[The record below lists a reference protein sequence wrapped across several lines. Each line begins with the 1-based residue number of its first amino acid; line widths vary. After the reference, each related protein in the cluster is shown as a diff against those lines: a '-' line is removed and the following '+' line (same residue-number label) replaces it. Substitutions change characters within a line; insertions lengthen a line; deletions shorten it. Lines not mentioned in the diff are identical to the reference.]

1 MKVQSWMVCVCV
13 IASLP
18 MASGCE
24 QTAAAQAAAAKVTV
38 EKLPDVKPTLPP
50 VPTLPPPP
58 FPIQYSDQSYSVYGL
73 RRAIRK
79 TINNEVTV
87 TGYIA
92 KVFIPPVCPP
102 EGTPAKEAK
111 EMKCPL
117 PPAPHIW
124 VADTK
129 QEQDNAKMVLV
140 GGYAENQKAIDEA
153 ILEAMKPKK
162 KAAPPED
169 TGLIPVPTDLNL
181 GAKIKLKGR
190 FTYMSGAGFQSSEGV
205 VDYLGH
211 EVLEPGEAPPPPTK
225 KPKKRGR

>member
-1 MKVQSWMVCVCV
+1 MKVLSWMLCVCA

-18 MASGCE
+18 MVSACEGTAS
-24 QTAAAQAAAAKVTV
+24 AQQVAV
-38 EKLPDVKPTLPP
+38 EKLPDVKPNLPP
-50 VPTLPPPP
+50 VPTIPPPP

-73 RRAIRK
+73 RRAIRR

-111 EMKCPL
+111 TFKCPL

-129 QEQDNAKMVLV
+129 QEGDNTKMVLI

-153 ILEAMKPKK
+153 ILASKKPVK

-169 TGLIPVPTDLNL
+169 TGLIPVPVDLFQ
-181 GAKIKLKGR
+181 GAKVKLKGR

-205 VDYLGH
+205 IDYAGH
-211 EVLEPGEAPPPPTK
+211 ETLEPGEAPPPPPKTAG
-225 KPKKRGR
+225 KKRR

>member
-1 MKVQSWMVCVCV
+1 MKVLSRMLCVCA

-18 MASGCE
+18 MSSAGG
-24 QTAAAQAAAAKVTV
+24 QAASAKITV
-38 EKLPDVKPTLPP
+38 ERLPNVKPSLPP

-92 KVFIPPVCPP
+92 KVFVPPVCPP

-111 EMKCPL
+111 TFKCPL

-129 QEQDNAKMVLV
+129 TETDNAKMVLM
-140 GGYAENQKAIDEA
+140 GGFAENQKAIDDA
-153 ILEAMKPKK
+153 IAESKKPKK
-162 KAAPPED
+162 KAPPPED
-169 TGLIPVPTDLNL
+169 TGLIPVPVDLFL
-181 GAKIKLKGR
+181 GAKVKLKGR
-190 FTYMSGAGFQSSEGV
+190 FTYMSGSGFQSSEGV
-205 VDYLGH
+205 MDYGGH
-211 EVLEPGEAPPPPTK
+211 EILEPGEPPPPPPK
-225 KPKKRGR
+225 GAGKKRK

>member
-1 MKVQSWMVCVCV
+1 MKVLSWMLCVCA

-18 MASGCE
+18 TVSACE
-24 QTAAAQAAAAKVTV
+24 QTASAKVPV
-38 EKLPDVKPTLPP
+38 EKLPDVKPSLPP

-79 TINNEVTV
+79 TINTEVTV
-87 TGYIA
+87 TGYLA
-92 KVFIPPVCPP
+92 KVFVPPVCPP

-111 EMKCPL
+111 TFKCPL
-117 PPAPHIW
+117 PPAPHVW

-129 QEQDNAKMVLV
+129 QETDNTKMVLI
-140 GGYAENQKAIDEA
+140 GGFAENQKAIDDA
-153 ILEAMKPKK
+153 IAESKKPKK

-169 TGLIPVPTDLNL
+169 TGLIPVPVDLFL
-181 GAKIKLKGR
+181 GAKAKLKGR

-205 VDYLGH
+205 MDYGGH
-211 EVLEPGEAPPPPTK
+211 EILEPGEAPPPPPK
-225 KPKKRGR
+225 GAGKKRR

>member
-1 MKVQSWMVCVCV
+1 MKVLSWMLCVCA

-18 MASGCE
+18 MVSVE
-24 QTAAAQAAAAKVTV
+24 QTASAQQVAV
-38 EKLPDVKPTLPP
+38 EKLPDVKPNLPP

-73 RRAIRK
+73 RRAIRR
-79 TINNEVTV
+79 TINNEVTI

-92 KVFIPPVCPP
+92 KVFIPEVCPP

-111 EMKCPL
+111 TIKCPL

-129 QEQDNAKMVLV
+129 DETDNTKMVLI

-153 ILEAMKPKK
+153 IADAKKPKK
-162 KAAPPED
+162 KAPPPEE
-169 TGLIPVPTDLNL
+169 TGLIPVPADLFQ

-205 VDYLGH
+205 IDYAEH
-211 EVLEPGEAPPPPTK
+211 ETLEPGEPPPPP
-225 KPKKRGR
+225 PKSAGRKRR